1 MQQAAAIV
9 APRAAATDE
18 ACDRADQTT
27 SARSAGRAT
36 RSGTRRPRL
45 RMPGGWPRGFPC
57 ATPANRPRASRA
69 KPEGISTMAQ
79 ARHPTGINR
88 QGAPGRP
95 LSYPPR
101 AEGTQK
107 VSAAGVAGNRTVAVP
122 GCGRLVTQKPC
133 FVPVVLNGSEGS
145 KTGPSTL
152 PRLGQLLTAGRRS
165 GCAKSPVRGEADQL
179 SYSVQWP
186 ARRQKG
192 VIC

>member
-1 MQQAAAIV
+1 MRSSRSDNVCALSGPGYKIGHAAPAI
-9 APRAAATDE
+9 AN
-18 ACDRADQTT
+18 
-27 SARSAGRAT
+27 AGRLAA
-36 RSGTRRPRL
+36 RIPL
-45 RMPGGWPRGFPC
+45 RYPGEP
-57 ATPANRPRASRA
+57 PARVARA

-107 VSAAGVAGNRTVAVP
+107 VSAAGMAGNRTVAVP

-133 FVPVVLNGSEGS
+133 FVPVVLNGSEGW

-192 VIC
+192 VIG